1 MKGLLA
7 LDINIEA
14 LFVQL
19 LYTSSFQ
26 TLLKLFTNLSNGEE
40 KMNLLMLK
48 ELTSRTL
55 TRRVARLR
63 KVYKIKDKFQ
73 IKLRRKKT

>member
-19 LYTSSFQ
+19 LYMSSFQ
-26 TLLKLFTNLSNGEE
+26 TLLELFTNLSNGEE

-48 ELTSRTL
+48 EFTSRTL
-55 TRRVARLR
+55 TRKVA
-63 KVYKIKDKFQ
+63 
-73 IKLRRKKT
+73 